1 MSHNCPLCGL
11 RFRFASELDQ
21 HARDDHIK
29 VELDEKDATITR
41 YTKSSRPVHGT
52 FYDNSPERLAG
63 KDRPLNAPVEGS
75 KER

>member
-11 RFRFASELDQ
+11 RFHFASELDQ
-21 HARDDHIK
+21 HAREDHIK

-41 YTKSSRPVHGT
+41 YTKSGRPVHGT

-63 KDRPLNAPVEGS
+63 KDRPRDTRVEGT
-75 KER
+75 KQA